1 MQHDGRGRCRGVNT
15 SGSPCSGR
23 PLPGKSLC
31 AWHDPSMQERI
42 AAGRA
47 AGGKA
52 KSNAN
57 RATKQ
62 LPKSV
67 MTATEFQ
74 GLVCVVATGVVAGKL
89 TPGVGAAV
97 ASLARAYKDLAEVG
111 RLEDQVAE
119 LEALVRGRSA

>member
-1 MQHDGRGRCRGVNT
+1 MQHDGRGRC
-15 SGSPCSGR
+15 SGTNKDGAACSGV
-23 PLPGKSLC
+23 PLPGKDRC
-31 AWHDPSMQERI
+31 AWHDPAMRERV
-42 AAGRA
+42 AAGRVQ
-47 AGGKA
+47 GGRA

-67 MTATEFQ
+67 LTATEFQ

-89 TPGVGAAV
+89 PPGVGAAV